1 MAWDYI
7 IVGAGSAG
15 CVLANRLSADPAAKV
30 LLIEAGGSDSSP
42 ILKAPAATELWGI
55 GNPRFDWRFL
65 TEPDPS
71 RNGRVDLW
79 PRGKVLGGSSSIN
92 GMVYLRGQRDDFD
105 HWAQLG
111 NRGWSFD
118 DVLPYFRKS
127 ECNARGE
134 SAYHRGDGPMS
145 VSDVR
150 TPHRL
155 TRLFV
160 ESAVAAGMP
169 FNPDLNG
176 ASQEGVGY
184 FQVTQKRGRRES
196 TATAFLHPV
205 RRRANLKV
213 ATRAQVARVLFEGR
227 RAAAVEMRHRGRQRV
242 ERAAREIVLSAGSLG
257 SPPLLMH
264 SGVGPAGHLS
274 EHGINIVADSPGV
287 GENLQNHV
295 AVYVTFEVDLPT
307 LNNER
312 GPLKMLRHG
321 LDWLLF
327 GNGPVTTPGGQ
338 ATAFVR
344 TREGLA
350 VPDAQVQF
358 TPVGYRPTLEKF
370 ILFDESVVTAVAYVN
385 RPHSRGRLRLKS
397 RDPLAPPAIHPN
409 LLGDRADVEALAA
422 AARTARRIFQTEP
435 LARHVVRELAP
446 GADTLDNDQW
456 EAFLR
461 REAAACFHPVG
472 TCRMGRD
479 DRAVVDDRLRVRGV
493 EGLRVADASIMPTL
507 VSGNTNAASI
517 MIGEKAADLILGD

>member
-1 MAWDYI
+1 MAWDFI
-7 IVGAGSAG
+7 IVGAGSAV

-30 LLIEAGGSDSSP
+30 LLIEAGGPDSSL

-71 RNGRVDLW
+71 RNGRVDVW

-92 GMVYLRGQRDDFD
+92 GMVYLRGQRDDYD

-127 ECNARGE
+127 ERSERGE

-160 ESAVAAGMP
+160 EAAVAAGMP

-184 FQVTQKRGRRES
+184 AQVTQKRGRRES

-213 ATRAQVARVLFEGR
+213 ATRAQVTRVLFDGR

-257 SPPLLMH
+257 STPLLMH
-264 SGVGPAGHLS
+264 SGIGPAGHLS

-312 GPLKMLRHG
+312 GPLRV
-321 LDWLLF
+321 LDLL
-327 GNGPVTTPGGQ
+327 NGAGG
-338 ATAFVR
+338 R
-344 TREGLA
+344 
-350 VPDAQVQF
+350 
-358 TPVGYRPTLEKF
+358 
-370 ILFDESVVTAVAYVN
+370 
-385 RPHSRGRLRLKS
+385 
-397 RDPLAPPAIHPN
+397 
-409 LLGDRADVEALAA
+409 AA
-422 AARTARRIFQTEP
+422 AVEMRHRGHWHASARGAGGTRARS
-435 LARHVVRELAP
+435 
-446 GADTLDNDQW
+446 
-456 EAFLR
+456 
-461 REAAACFHPVG
+461 C
-472 TCRMGRD
+472 
-479 DRAVVDDRLRVRGV
+479 
-493 EGLRVADASIMPTL
+493 
-507 VSGNTNAASI
+507 
-517 MIGEKAADLILGD
+517 